1 MSILAACSCF
11 STCFEINS
19 KFNDDSFVDI
29 FDKSQPNSYL
39 LHAVD
44 NVVVRCL
51 ICSSIVSLSFGKGTK
66 N

>member
-1 MSILAACSCF
+1 MSTLAACNCF

-19 KFNDDSFVDI
+19 KLSDVSFVDI

-39 LHAVD
+39 LQAFD
-44 NVVVRCL
+44 NVVVRYL
-51 ICSSIVSLSFGKGTK
+51 ICSSIVSFSFGKGTK